1 MTPGGFTAGMVGER
15 GRGGEGRGER
25 ETKLG
30 LAFVDGND
38 LPPQLRVGGW
48 GHCD

>member
-1 MTPGGFTAGMVGER
+1 MTPGGFTRR
-15 GRGGEGRGER
+15 GWWSRGGDGER

-38 LPPQLRVGGW
+38 LPAQLRVGGW